1 MITIFTRKELL
12 ITLDMMRQ
20 AKVREILS
28 ANGIEYSLKVT
39 NLQDASIIGGRRVTV
54 GTIGINLNY
63 SYEYKFYVH
72 RKDYER
78 ALYLVSY

>member
-28 ANGIEYSLKVT
+28 ANGIEYSMKVT
-39 NLQDASIIGGRRVTV
+39 NLQNASI